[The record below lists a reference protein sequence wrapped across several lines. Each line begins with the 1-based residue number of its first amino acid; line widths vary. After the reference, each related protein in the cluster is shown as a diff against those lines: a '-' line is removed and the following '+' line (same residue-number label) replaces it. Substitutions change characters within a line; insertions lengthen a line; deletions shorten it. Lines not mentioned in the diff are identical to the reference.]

1 MSSVAA
7 FCDWLAATPLSLV
20 IQSVEW
26 VIPAVQSLH
35 ILAIAVVMASVVVVD
50 LRLLGMAGGRQT
62 ISAMTRRYFPW
73 VWFALAVLLLTGL
86 TLVVG
91 EPHRELLNAVFV
103 AKMALLAVAIV
114 LTAAFQ
120 LSVQRRQAAWD
131 ASTATRSSAR
141 LIAVASLVV
150 WVAIVACGRWIA
162 YVEHG

>member
-7 FCDWLAATPLSLV
+7 FCDWLAATPLSLL

-26 VIPAVQSLH
+26 IIPAVQSLH

-50 LRLLGMAGGRQT
+50 LRLLGVAGGRQT
-62 ISAMTRRYFPW
+62 ISSMTRRYFPW
-73 VWFALAVLLLTGL
+73 VWVALAVLLLTGL

-91 EPHRELLNAVFV
+91 EPHRELLSPVFV
-103 AKMALLAVAIV
+103 AKMALLAVTIV

-120 LSVQRRQAAWD
+120 LSVQQRREAWD
-131 ASTATRSSAR
+131 ASSTTRAGAR
-141 LIAVASLVV
+141 LVAVASLVL

>member
-1 MSSVAA
+1 M
-7 FCDWLAATPLSLV
+7 
-20 IQSVEW
+20 
-26 VIPAVQSLH
+26 
-35 ILAIAVVMASVVVVD
+35 VVVD

-120 LSVQRRQAAWD
+120 LSVQR
-131 ASTATRSSAR
+131 
-141 LIAVASLVV
+141 
-150 WVAIVACGRWIA
+150 
-162 YVEHG
+162 